1 MAAPRKSDKASRPGE
16 IHGELQTQLMAVAW
30 RLGDATVE
38 QIRSNLPSRYR
49 SAYTTVQTVL
59 NRLAER
65 GLLKRERQG
74 NAIVYSP
81 RLTEAEYVRRS
92 VESTLAGAS
101 SEARQT
107 VLAQLV
113 GSLDGNELAEL
124 RKLAR
129 RSKDQRRSRER

>member
-1 MAAPRKSDKASRPGE
+1 MATRSQQPGE
-16 IHGELQTQLMAVAW
+16 IHGELQAQLMAVVW
-30 RLGDATVE
+30 RLGEATVE
-38 QIRSNLPSRYR
+38 QVRTALPSRYR
-49 SAYTTVQTVL
+49 SAYTTIQTVL

-65 GLLKRERQG
+65 GLLKRARQG

-101 SEARQT
+101 NEARQA

-113 GSLDGNELAEL
+113 GSLGGNELAEL

-129 RSKDQRRSRER
+129 RIENERRGPTK